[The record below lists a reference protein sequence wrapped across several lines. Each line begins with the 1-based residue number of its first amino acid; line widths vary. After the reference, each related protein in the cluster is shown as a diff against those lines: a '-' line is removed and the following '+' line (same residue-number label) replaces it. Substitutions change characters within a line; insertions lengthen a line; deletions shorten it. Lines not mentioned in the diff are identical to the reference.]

1 METPEMDEARV
12 AENEASATEQRFL
25 AAQLSRTNTRANKAS
40 TALSTAEQHNN
51 SQIQSLTKNFWSS
64 FYTDKEKCV
73 QLLLSPTLQIAA
85 VTAAQRLQAEQ
96 LLETLINLIQT
107 KLIKSAAHA
116 SSYLVSFDV
125 RKSTEIGERWANE
138 ASEKNI
144 KQKPHY

>member
-107 KLIKSAAHA
+107 KLIQSAAHA